1 MDLIANIPRYTK
13 SCYYRTEQ
21 RGLLQLWDAQKL
33 SARIHRP
40 DASNEPCFD
49 SYIHF
54 LSFFLRQKTL
64 STLGK
69 IYDTPF
75 GCNETL
81 SLGVKLSLFLQNDLY
96 LSSCKW

>member
-54 LSFFLRQKTL
+54 LSFYFTTKDAVNSGQNLRHAV
-64 STLGK
+64 GM
-69 IYDTPF
+69 
-75 GCNETL
+75 
-81 SLGVKLSLFLQNDLY
+81 
-96 LSSCKW
+96 